1 MSLSTLE
8 GELAALTTALFWAVS
23 SVIYARLGQQAPP
36 LLLNLLK
43 GLIAIGL
50 LLGTIIL
57 VHSPQPHVPLY
68 TYWLLLLS
76 GAIGIGFGDTVFF
89 AALNHIGARQT
100 LLIQVAAP
108 PIAAIGEMIC
118 LKERLSWMAWI
129 GIGIT
134 ISGIAWV
141 ISERNPAIAHAKSMS
156 IVGLSLALMA
166 ALAEATGAILSR
178 LALSQTTIAPLWSA
192 LFRLVGGTATV
203 LGLLVLRQSKFV
215 PLARSTASQLFP
227 VVAVVAFFS
236 TYLGIW
242 LQQIALKSTTP
253 GIAQTLGATSPLFV
267 LPIVMWQGERVSW
280 QAMSGCV
287 VALIGI
293 GLLFLYGAA

>member
-1 MSLSTLE
+1 MGLSTLQ

-23 SVIYARLGQQAPP
+23 SVIYTRLGQQTPP
-36 LLLNLLK
+36 LVLNLLK

-50 LLGTIIL
+50 LLGTILL
-57 VHSPQPHVPLY
+57 VHSPQPQVPLY

-76 GAIGIGFGDTVFF
+76 GAVGIGFGDTVFF
-89 AALNHIGARQT
+89 AALNHLGARQT

-108 PIAAIGEMIC
+108 PIAAIGAMIF
-118 LKERLSWMAWI
+118 LQERLSLIAWI
-129 GIGIT
+129 GIGLTIT
-134 ISGIAWV
+134 GIAWV
-141 ISERNPAIAHAKSMS
+141 ISERNQPIAHAKSTS
-156 IVGLSLALMA
+156 IVGFSLALMA

-178 LALSQTTIAPLWSA
+178 LAISQTTIEPLWSA
-192 LFRLVGGTATV
+192 VFRLVGGTATV
-203 LGLLVLRQSKFV
+203 VGLLVLRQSTFL
-215 PLARSTASQLFP
+215 PLARSPAFRLFP

-253 GIAQTLGATSPLFV
+253 GIAQTLSATSPLFV

-280 QAMSGCV
+280 QAMIGCV
-287 VALIGI
+287 LAVIGI